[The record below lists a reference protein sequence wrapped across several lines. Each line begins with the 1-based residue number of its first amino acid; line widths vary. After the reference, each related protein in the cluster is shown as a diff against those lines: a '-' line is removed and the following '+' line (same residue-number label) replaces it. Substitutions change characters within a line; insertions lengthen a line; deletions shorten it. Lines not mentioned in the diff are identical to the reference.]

1 MSIIIFKIDTV
12 SPLGHLFQL
21 EFYHASSSSGTT
33 GDPWILK
40 SVLIHHTYLCDMY
53 PT

>member
-12 SPLGHLFQL
+12 SHLGHLFQL
-21 EFYHASSSSGTT
+21 EFYYDSSSSGTT